1 MITDVSTVSA
11 LMDVWQSSFGDDR
24 ETVSLFF
31 ETAYHPSRTR
41 YLREGGE
48 IVASLYWFDC
58 LAHGRPIAYLYAIAT
73 DSKHRGKGYCK
84 ALMRETHEHLAASGY
99 AGAILVPAEPSLFD
113 FYAKLG
119 YRTCSYVNCF
129 TCIGA
134 KEKVRVSA
142 VSKDAY
148 AAKRR
153 QLLPEGSVIQENENL
168 DYLAAQYGLY
178 KSSNALFA
186 ARREGDALYVT
197 ELLGDP
203 ALAPGLVSALGA
215 EAGHFRTP
223 GAETPF
229 AMYLALDGTP
239 PPTYFG
245 LAFD

>member
-1 MITDVSTVSA
+1 MVRLS
-11 LMDVWQSSFGDDR
+11 W
-24 ETVSLFF
+24 
-31 ETAYHPSRTR
+31 
-41 YLREGGE
+41 
-48 IVASLYWFDC
+48 
-58 LAHGRPIAYLYAIAT
+58 
-73 DSKHRGKGYCK
+73 
-84 ALMRETHEHLAASGY
+84 THEHLAASGY

-197 ELLGDP
+197 ELLGGP